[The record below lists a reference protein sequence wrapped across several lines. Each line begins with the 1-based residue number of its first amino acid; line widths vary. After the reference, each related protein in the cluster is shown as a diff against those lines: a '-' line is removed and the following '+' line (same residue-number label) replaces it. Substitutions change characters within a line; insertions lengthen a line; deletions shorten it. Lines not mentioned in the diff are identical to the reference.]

1 LQRGNHIVSNDGI
14 CASFP
19 ARGYLI
25 RHLNPYK
32 AENSHARHDAQRT
45 LPFAGGD
52 EGLRIMTAHF
62 THAMEIAVIAIVA
75 VSTGTA
81 LLVVQA
87 VFGHTLSRELDQDER
102 CRRCR

>member
-1 LQRGNHIVSNDGI
+1 M
-14 CASFP
+14 
-19 ARGYLI
+19 
-25 RHLNPYK
+25 
-32 AENSHARHDAQRT
+32 
-45 LPFAGGD
+45 
-52 EGLRIMTAHF
+52 RIMTAHF